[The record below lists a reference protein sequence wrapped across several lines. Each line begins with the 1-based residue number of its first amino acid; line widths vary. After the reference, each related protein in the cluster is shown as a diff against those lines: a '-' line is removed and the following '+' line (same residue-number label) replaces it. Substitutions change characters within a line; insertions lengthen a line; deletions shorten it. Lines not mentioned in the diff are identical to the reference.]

1 MLSRRSFAATIE
13 RRIPH
18 NVVTA
23 RLTDVSTNLG
33 LDFGNLQLT
42 KKHKI
47 VLVNTVINL
56 YNGTS
61 LMSEVPRLVAQQLC
75 HAYNIVVSA
84 DGSLDTIRESLQLQ
98 FLSKD
103 ELKALSHDEFAKAD
117 LFTLRDWATAVAV
130 PFSNESTVESLRSD
144 IRSFL
149 FPITPKRKFDSIEL
163 AGMNTDD
170 MRLKYRLH
178 VPLDDDSL
186 ALISRSTMRDVLLSN
201 DDSEP
206 SNAVGQ
212 NESPNP
218 TMHIALNNLFTD
230 APSSLPRDLA
240 SFFVLAPVSSL
251 KLGCIVAQFL
261 LQEHE
266 VADIILFQ
274 MSNESPVSFSSLRD
288 ASVSG
293 SLPSSLQVWAVTSP
307 GLKRLSAIVGNA
319 PIQPP
324 IATQGPVTD
333 LTVPSALD
341 LLRQRPSVS
350 AASLFGRENTESRDG
365 HSSSSSSLA
374 PEALIP
380 IPSESSNTTSE
391 AFRRLEQY
399 ENGRGFRTL
408 LGPAQSERRYLEL
421 TGNTGKF
428 LDITYTNVIVLI
440 PVADRNL
447 PGLSRPMLPF
457 LLRLTFGPEFNS
469 TKPWASHLQAF
480 RPEGLPFQYVGQIH
494 TALLKLVEILDTIR
508 SVPGSARSHFFSDLF
523 EPVLTLLRAGGS
535 DSLNGLPVA
544 RVLST
549 VSNLLLEFG
558 ALANNLKADTW
569 QTDDEQRAGLAPCLQ
584 LDVRDIINHSW
595 MDFLRKQKNPKQ
607 GGAPAV
613 KNSTTKSSA
622 GPGSS
627 AGNSAPSSKGA
638 PPVPASNS
646 VPSVSICISALLEKY
661 KIIPVGCRRSGCR
674 FRHDLQQAS
683 KDDER
688 ITAAKI
694 SKADL
699 RVKLETAIG

>member
-18 NVVTA
+18 NVVMA
-23 RLTDVSTNLG
+23 RLTEVSTNLG
-33 LDFGNLQLT
+33 LDFGDLQLT

-61 LMSEVPRLVAQQLC
+61 LMSEVPRLVAQQMC

-103 ELKALSHDEFAKAD
+103 ELKALSQDEFAKAD

-144 IRSFL
+144 IRSIL

-186 ALISRSTMRDVLLSN
+186 ALISRSTMRDVLLST
-201 DDSEP
+201 DVSEP
-206 SNAVGQ
+206 SNAGHQ
-212 NESPNP
+212 NESPDS
-218 TMHIALNNLFTD
+218 THIGLNNLFTD

-261 LQEHE
+261 LQDHE
-266 VADIILFQ
+266 VSDIILFQ

-293 SLPSSLQVWAVTSP
+293 FLLPSLQVWAVTSP
-307 GLKRLSAIVGNA
+307 GLKQLSAIVGNA

-324 IATQGPVTD
+324 TATQGLVTD

-341 LLRQRPSVS
+341 LLRQRPPVS
-350 AASLFGRENTESRDG
+350 AVSLLRRDNTESRACHSG
-365 HSSSSSSLA
+365 SSSSMA

-380 IPSESSNTTSE
+380 IPSESPNTTSE

-569 QTDDEQRAGLAPCLQ
+569 QTDEEQRAGLAPCLQ

-613 KNSTTKSSA
+613 KNSTPKSSV

-627 AGNSAPSSKGA
+627 AGTSASSSKGA

-688 ITAAKI
+688 TTAAKI